1 MSFVQP
7 VPDVISRESLIAAL
21 RQELAGRT
29 DDRSMC
35 SLAAE
40 KGIFCGGFKRF
51 SDRELKQR
59 MPWLARKNPFGTR
72 AEIERLADAWQLGR
86 QEAGAVATA
95 CDVQQKEHDLCNGW
109 DDFSDDDLTTFYRE
123 FTGTKVRVSG
133 ASGE

>member
-1 MSFVQP
+1 MQP
-7 VPDVISRESLIAAL
+7 LSDVISRQSLITAL
-21 RQELAGRT
+21 RQELSNRA

-35 SLAAE
+35 SVAAE

-51 SDRELKQR
+51 TDRELKQR
-59 MPWLARKNPFGTR
+59 MPWLARKHPFGTR

-86 QEAGAVATA
+86 QEMGAVATA

-109 DDFSDDDLTTFYRE
+109 DDFSDDDLATFYTE
-123 FTGTKVRVSG
+123 FTGRMVRVSE